1 MRFLYKEKES
11 KILGAILRPLIKIE
25 IFSEKHK
32 DWEIIDNVLIDT
44 GADLTVLP
52 RFIGE
57 SIISDITTGEYTEI
71 KGIVPTSLLI
81 AFVHKL
87 KIKAA
92 GREFETKAAIADSN
106 DVPPILG
113 RYGALDLFDLEFKKG
128 KEAVFND

>member
-1 MRFLYKEKES
+1 MKFPFTEKES
-11 KILGAILRPLIKIE
+11 KILGKILRPLLEIE
-25 IFSEKHK
+25 VFS
-32 DWEIIDNVLIDT
+32 DIRNSWEIIEEVLVDT

-57 SIISDITTGEYTEI
+57 SIIDDITTGEYVEI

-81 AFVHKL
+81 AFIHTL

-92 GREFETKAAIADSN
+92 GKEFETKVAIADSN

-113 RYGALDLFDLEFKKG
+113 RYEALDLFNLEFKKG
-128 KEAVFND
+128 KEMIFKD

>member
-1 MRFLYKEKES
+1 MRFSYKEKES
-11 KILGAILRPLIKIE
+11 RILGVILRPLIKIE
-25 IFSEKHK
+25 VFSEKYR
-32 DWEIIDNVLIDT
+32 DWETIDDVLIDT

-57 SIISDITTGEYTEI
+57 SIINDVTIGEYTEI

-81 AFVHKL
+81 AFIHRL

-92 GREFETKAAIADSN
+92 DKEFETKVAIADSN

-113 RYGALDLFDLEFKKG
+113 RYEALDLFNLEFKKG
-128 KEAVFND
+128 KEIILSD

>member
-1 MRFLYKEKES
+1 MRFSYKEKES
-11 KILGAILRPLIKIE
+11 RILGVILRPLIKIE
-25 IFSEKHK
+25 VFSEKYR
-32 DWEIIDNVLIDT
+32 DWETIDDVLIDT

-57 SIISDITTGEYTEI
+57 SIINDVTIGEYTEI

-81 AFVHKL
+81 AFIHRL

-92 GREFETKAAIADSN
+92 GKEFETKVAIADSN

-113 RYGALDLFDLEFKKG
+113 RYEALDLFNLEFKKG
-128 KEAVFND
+128 KEIILSD